1 MYCYDFDSC
10 LEFHQGM
17 LCLLANSSF
26 YTIATSM
33 LLESQLQK
41 SERIRLHHTIQIT
54 RAFQD
59 LQEHLGEEDD

>member
-1 MYCYDFDSC
+1 MYCSNFDSC
-10 LEFHQGM
+10 LESHQGM
-17 LCLLANSSF
+17 LCLLTNSSF

-33 LLESQLQK
+33 LPESQLQK

-54 RAFQD
+54 QAFQA

>member
-1 MYCYDFDSC
+1 
-10 LEFHQGM
+10 M
-17 LCLLANSSF
+17 LCLLTNSNF

-33 LLESQLQK
+33 LPESQLQK

-54 RAFQD
+54 QAFQA